1 MGLIRFVQ
9 AHNRNKE
16 LKEMIKLK
24 EQELAV
30 IENKEISDVREEI
43 KNDEYEVLRMRFA
56 KGEITEEEYD
66 KMKKILE
73 DWKGG
78 LM

>member
-1 MGLIRFVQ
+1 MKMGLIRFVQ

-56 KGEITEEEYD
+56 KGEITEEEYE
-66 KMKKILE
+66 KMKKKLE
-73 DWKGG
+73 GE
-78 LM
+78 

>member
-16 LKEMIKLK
+16 LKEMRKLK

-30 IENKEISDVREEI
+30 MERKETSEVRNES
-43 KNDEYEVLRMRFA
+43 KVDEYEILRMRYA
-56 KGEITEEEYD
+56 KGEITEEEYTR
-66 KMKKILE
+66 MKNILNE
-73 DWKGG
+73 
-78 LM
+78 

>member
-16 LKEMIKLK
+16 LKEMRKLK

-43 KNDEYEVLRMRFA
+43 KNDEFEVLRMRFA
-56 KGEITEEEYD
+56 KGEITEDEYD

-73 DWKGG
+73 D
-78 LM
+78 